1 MKPPRFAYCAPQTLP
16 ELLEILSEA
25 GDEAVVL
32 AGGQSLLPM
41 LNLRLA
47 APSHVIDL
55 DRVPGLDRID
65 GANGC
70 VEVGAMVTHRR
81 METDPV
87 VAASAPLAGCAAG
100 FVGYRAIRNRGTVGG
115 SVAHADPAAEWP
127 IVLLALDGAVDLASV
142 RGWRSVAAEDF
153 FESVYTT
160 TKRPDEVVTSLSFG
174 SRFAHSWGF
183 SEFQRRVGDF
193 ATVAVAVACVM
204 ESGEVAE
211 ARVAI
216 AGVADRPVRCPE
228 AEAALVA
235 GSRTAAS
242 DAAAAACDSIEPIS
256 DIHGS
261 SSFRKRL
268 IYAETQRAAV
278 QALRGRAS
286 RRTNQ
291 LHTGE
296 AVARAA
302 RERSEQER
310 ELRANG
316 AGAGDG

>member
-1 MKPPRFAYCAPQTLP
+1 MKPPKFAYHAPQTLP
-16 ELLEILSEA
+16 ELLETLSAA
-25 GDEAVVL
+25 GDEAVLL

-55 DRVPGLDRID
+55 GRVPGLDSVD
-65 GANGC
+65 SPNGS

-87 VAASAPLAGCAAG
+87 VAASAPLAKHAAG

-127 IVLLALDGAVDLASV
+127 IVLLALDGKVGLASV
-142 RGWRSVAAEDF
+142 HGRRRVAAEDF

-160 TKRPDEVVTSLSFG
+160 AKRPDEVVTSLSF
-174 SRFAHSWGF
+174 SARFARNWGF
-183 SEFQRRVGDF
+183 SEFQRRIGDF
-193 ATVAVAVACVM
+193 ATVAAAVACVV

-216 AGVADRPVRCPE
+216 AGVADRPVRCRE
-228 AEAALVA
+228 AEAALAA
-235 GSRTAAS
+235 GSRTAAT
-242 DAAAAACDSIEPIS
+242 DAAEAACDSIEPIS

-268 IYAETQRAAV
+268 VYAETRRAAQ
-278 QALRGRAS
+278 QALTA
-286 RRTNQ
+286 
-291 LHTGE
+291 HDI
-296 AVARAA
+296 
-302 RERSEQER
+302 
-310 ELRANG
+310 G
-316 AGAGDG
+316 ADDG

>member
-1 MKPPRFAYCAPQTLP
+1 MKPPNFVYHAPQTLP
-16 ELLEILSEA
+16 ELLETLEET

-47 APSHVIDL
+47 TPSHVIDL
-55 DRVPGLDRID
+55 GRVPGLNSI
-65 GANGC
+65 ACPNGS

-87 VAASAPLAGCAAG
+87 VASVAPLAQRAAG
-100 FVGYRAIRNRGTVGG
+100 YVGYRAIRNRGTVGG

-127 IVLLALDGAVDLASV
+127 IVLLALDGTVDLASTGGH
-142 RGWRSVAAEDF
+142 RRVAAEDF

-160 TKRPDEVVTSLSFG
+160 DKRPDEVITALRFG

-183 SEFQRRVGDF
+183 SEFQRRTGDF
-193 ATVAVAVACVM
+193 ATVAVAVACVV

-216 AGVADRPVRCPE
+216 AGVADRPLRCRE
-228 AEAALVA
+228 AEAALTA
-235 GSRTAAS
+235 GSASAAI
-242 DAAAAACDSIEPIS
+242 DAAEAAREFVDPVS

-268 IYAETQRAAV
+268 VFAETLRAAQ
-278 QALRGRAS
+278 QALS
-286 RRTNQ
+286 
-291 LHTGE
+291 
-296 AVARAA
+296 
-302 RERSEQER
+302 
-310 ELRANG
+310 ANE

>member
-1 MKPPRFAYCAPQTLP
+1 MKPPKFAYHAPKTLP
-16 ELLEILSEA
+16 ELLETLSAA
-25 GDEAVVL
+25 GDEAVLL

-47 APSHVIDL
+47 APSYVIDL
-55 DRVPGLDRID
+55 GRVPGLDAVD
-65 GANGC
+65 GPGGSGGPDSSDGPGGPDSSDGPGGPDSSDGPDGS

-87 VAASAPLAGCAAG
+87 VVASAPLATHAAG

-127 IVLLALDGAVDLASV
+127 IVLLALDGQVGLASV
-142 RGWRSVAAEDF
+142 HGRRRVAADDF

-160 TKRPDEVVTSLSFG
+160 ARRSDEVVTSLSF
-174 SRFAHSWGF
+174 SARFARNWGF

-193 ATVAVAVACVM
+193 ATVAVAVACVV

-216 AGVADRPVRCPE
+216 AGVADRPVRCRE
-228 AEAALVA
+228 AEAALTA
-235 GSRTAAS
+235 RSRTAAV
-242 DAAAAACDSIEPIS
+242 DAAEAACDSVEPMS

-261 SSFRKRL
+261 SPFRKRL
-268 IYAETQRAAV
+268 VYAETR
-278 QALRGRAS
+278 
-286 RRTNQ
+286 
-291 LHTGE
+291 
-296 AVARAA
+296 RAA
-302 RERSEQER
+302 RQA
-310 ELRANG
+310 LAG
-316 AGAGDG
+316 HVTGAGDG

>member
-1 MKPPRFAYCAPQTLP
+1 MKPPRFAYHAPQALP
-16 ELLEILSEA
+16 ELLETLSAA

-55 DRVPGLDRID
+55 GRVPGLDSVDSPD
-65 GANGC
+65 GR

-87 VAASAPLAGCAAG
+87 VAASAPLAQRAAG

-127 IVLLALDGAVDLASV
+127 IVLLALDGAVGLASV
-142 RGWRSVAAEDF
+142 RGRRSVAAEDF

-160 TKRPDEVVTSLSFG
+160 AKRPDEVVTSLSF
-174 SRFAHSWGF
+174 SARFARNWGF

-193 ATVAVAVACVM
+193 ATVAVAVACAA
-204 ESGEVAE
+204 ESGEITE

-216 AGVADRPVRCPE
+216 AGVADRPLRCPE
-228 AEAALVA
+228 AEAALSSGA
-235 GSRTAAS
+235 RTAAS
-242 DAAAAACDSIEPIS
+242 DAAEAACDSVEPIS
-256 DIHGS
+256 DVHGS

-268 IYAETQRAAV
+268 VYAETLRAAH
-278 QALRGRAS
+278 QALGRDG
-286 RRTNQ
+286 
-291 LHTGE
+291 TGADDE
-296 AVARAA
+296 
-302 RERSEQER
+302 
-310 ELRANG
+310 
-316 AGAGDG
+316 

>member
-1 MKPPRFAYCAPQTLP
+1 MKPPRFAYHSPQELP
-16 ELLEILSEA
+16 EFLEVLEET

-47 APSHVIDL
+47 TPSHVIDL
-55 DRVPGLDRID
+55 GRVPGLDSI
-65 GANGC
+65 ASPNGS

-87 VAASAPLAGCAAG
+87 VAAVAPLAQRAAG
-100 FVGYRAIRNRGTVGG
+100 YVGYRAIRNRGTVGG

-127 IVLLALDGAVDLASV
+127 IVLLALDGEVSLASS
-142 RGWRSVAAEDF
+142 RGWRNVAAEDF

-160 TKRPDEVVTSLSFG
+160 ARRPDEVVTSLRFR

-183 SEFQRRVGDF
+183 SEFQRRTGDF
-193 ATVAVAVACVM
+193 ATVAVAVACVV

-216 AGVADRPVRCPE
+216 AGVADRPLRCRE
-228 AEAALVA
+228 AEAALTA
-235 GSRTAAS
+235 GTASAAI
-242 DAAAAACDSIEPIS
+242 DAAEAARDCIDPVS

-268 IYAETQRAAV
+268 IYAETLRAV
-278 QALRGRAS
+278 RQAL
-286 RRTNQ
+286 TVN
-291 LHTGE
+291 E
-296 AVARAA
+296 AGV
-302 RERSEQER
+302 
-310 ELRANG
+310 
-316 AGAGDG
+316 GDG

>member
-1 MKPPRFAYCAPQTLP
+1 MKPPRFAYHSPQTLP
-16 ELLEILSEA
+16 ELLEALTET

-47 APSHVIDL
+47 TPSHLIDL
-55 DRVPGLDRID
+55 GRVPGLDSI
-65 GANGC
+65 ASPNGS

-81 METDPV
+81 MEADPV
-87 VAASAPLAGCAAG
+87 VAAVAPLAQRAAG
-100 FVGYRAIRNRGTVGG
+100 YVGYRAIRNRGTVGG

-127 IVLLALDGAVDLASV
+127 IVLLALDGNVGLASS
-142 RGWRSVAAEDF
+142 RGWRNIAAEDF

-160 TKRPDEVVTSLSFG
+160 ARRPDEVVTSLRFS

-183 SEFQRRVGDF
+183 SEFQRRTGDF
-193 ATVAVAVACVM
+193 ATVAVAVACVV

-216 AGVADRPVRCPE
+216 AGVADRPLRCRE
-228 AEAALVA
+228 AEAALTA
-235 GSRTAAS
+235 GTASAAI
-242 DAAAAACDSIEPIS
+242 DAAEAARDCIDPVS

-268 IYAETQRAAV
+268 IYAETLRAV
-278 QALRGRAS
+278 RQAL
-286 RRTNQ
+286 TVN
-291 LHTGE
+291 E
-296 AVARAA
+296 AGV
-302 RERSEQER
+302 
-310 ELRANG
+310 
-316 AGAGDG
+316 GDG

>member
-1 MKPPRFAYCAPQTLP
+1 MKPPRFAYHAPETLP
-16 ELLEILSEA
+16 ELLETLSTT

-47 APSHVIDL
+47 APSHIIDL
-55 DRVPGLDRID
+55 GRVPGLDSVD
-65 GANGC
+65 SPNGS

-81 METDPV
+81 METEPV
-87 VAASAPLAGCAAG
+87 VAASAPLAQHAAR

-127 IVLLALDGAVDLASV
+127 IVLLALDGDVGLASV
-142 RGWRSVAAEDF
+142 RGRRRVAAEDF

-160 TKRPDEVVTSLSFG
+160 AKRPDEVVTSLSF
-174 SRFAHSWGF
+174 SARFARSWGF
-183 SEFQRRVGDF
+183 SEFQRRSGDF
-193 ATVAVAVACVM
+193 ATVAVAVACAV
-204 ESGEVAE
+204 EAGEVAE

-216 AGVADRPVRCPE
+216 AGVADRPVRCRA
-228 AEAALVA
+228 AEAALTA

-242 DAAAAACDSIEPIS
+242 DAAEAACDSIEPIS

-268 IYAETQRAAV
+268 IYAET
-278 QALRGRAS
+278 L
-286 RRTNQ
+286 
-291 LHTGE
+291 
-296 AVARAA
+296 RAA
-302 RERSEQER
+302 RQA
-310 ELRANG
+310 LNADG
-316 AGAGDG
+316 AGGGNG

>member
-1 MKPPRFAYCAPQTLP
+1 MKPPRFDYHAPQTLA
-16 ELLEILSEA
+16 ELLETLSAA

-47 APSHVIDL
+47 APSHIIDL
-55 DRVPGLDRID
+55 RRVPGLDSVD
-65 GANGC
+65 SPNGS

-87 VAASAPLAGCAAG
+87 VAAAAPLAKHAAG

-127 IVLLALDGAVDLASV
+127 IVLLALDGDVGLASV
-142 RGWRSVAAEDF
+142 RGRRRVAAEDF

-160 TKRPDEVVTSLSFG
+160 AKRPDEVVTSLSF
-174 SRFAHSWGF
+174 SERFARSWGF
-183 SEFQRRVGDF
+183 SEFQRRAGDF
-193 ATVAVAVACVM
+193 ATVAVAVACAV
-204 ESGEVAE
+204 EGGEVAE

-216 AGVADRPVRCPE
+216 AGVADRPVRCRA
-228 AEAALVA
+228 AETALTA

-242 DAAAAACDSIEPIS
+242 DAAQAACDSIEPIS

-268 IYAETQRAAV
+268 IYAETLRAV
-278 QALRGRAS
+278 LQAL
-286 RRTNQ
+286 N
-291 LHTGE
+291 
-296 AVARAA
+296 
-302 RERSEQER
+302 
-310 ELRANG
+310 ANG
-316 AGAGDG
+316 SGGGHG

>member
-1 MKPPRFAYCAPQTLP
+1 MKPPRFAYHAPKTLP
-16 ELLEILSEA
+16 ELLETLNET

-47 APSHVIDL
+47 APSDVIDL
-55 DRVPGLDRID
+55 GRVPGLDSI
-65 GANGC
+65 AATNGG

-81 METDPV
+81 METDPL
-87 VAASAPLAGCAAG
+87 VAASAPIARRAAG
-100 FVGYRAIRNRGTVGG
+100 YVGYRAIRNRGTVGG

-127 IVLLALDGAVDLASV
+127 IVLLVLDGEVSLASV

-160 TKRPDEVVTSLSFG
+160 AKQPDEVVTAMRFS

-183 SEFQRRVGDF
+183 SEFQRRAGDF
-193 ATVAVAVACVM
+193 ATVAVAVACVV
-204 ESGEVAE
+204 ESGEIAE

-216 AGVADRPVRCPE
+216 AGVADRPLRCRE
-228 AEAALVA
+228 AETALTAGAA
-235 GSRTAAS
+235 TAEI
-242 DAAAAACDSIEPIS
+242 DAAEAACDSIDPVS

-268 IYAETQRAAV
+268 VYAETQRAV
-278 QALRGRAS
+278 RQALGV
-286 RRTNQ
+286 N
-291 LHTGE
+291 E
-296 AVARAA
+296 AGTR
-302 RERSEQER
+302 
-310 ELRANG
+310 
-316 AGAGDG
+316 DG